1 VSSVQFG
8 RYRLLRKLGAGGMA
22 EIFLGTLE
30 GPSGYSKEVVIK
42 RLFAHYAAN
51 ATVLRL
57 FQDEARV
64 AADLNH
70 PNVVHIYELGCED
83 DQWYIA
89 MEHVPGR
96 DLTEVCR
103 RGVRAQN
110 FLPLAHSLR
119 IVCQTCEGLHY
130 VHTKVD
136 RAGVPLGLVHR
147 DVTPANL
154 LVTFDG
160 VVKIMDFGIARTAAR
175 PDTDPGALKGTLA
188 YMSPE
193 QVRGEHVDARSDIF
207 SLGIILYELT
217 LGTRLFRGSETE
229 LMRRITEEPIPT
241 PRSRDPRY
249 PAELERIVMRALE
262 KSRDQRYP
270 DVATLQWDLEDFCA
284 RRDLH
289 SNAVRL
295 SQYLRKLFGYIPAYE
310 ERGLVPPPP
319 APPPAASLED
329 APGPPPGDDH
339 ERTAERPVL
348 VIVDDPGEHVK
359 ELDLH
364 DHDPAPAAES
374 PQFSLDLDEGD
385 GESAFL
391 VRLERM
397 MEAEARA
404 MRLAA
409 AQAQVPEARPTRA
422 EAQTTGADAAAIAG
436 SGSGSEP
443 EPEPDVPSSEDVTGK
458 QPPLPADETGK
469 GPALPPDDTG
479 KQEPLGLRD
488 ELPTAKR
495 AAAVA
500 GSPPSDEAPTD
511 ERAPLAPAADATPAE
526 AEEPQDPATP

>member
-1 VSSVQFG
+1 MSGTVQFG
-8 RYRLLRKLGAGGMA
+8 RYRLLRKLAAGGMA
-22 EIFLGTLE
+22 EIFLGLLE

-89 MEHVPGR
+89 MEHVPGH

-103 RGVRAQN
+103 RGVRAQD

-119 IVCQTCEGLHY
+119 IICQACEGLHY

-193 QVRGEHVDARSDIF
+193 QVRGQHVDARSDIF
-207 SLGIILYELT
+207 SLGVILYELT
-217 LGTRLFRGSETE
+217 LGTRLFRGTETE
-229 LMRRITEEPIPT
+229 LMRRITEDPIPT

-249 PAELERIVMRALE
+249 PAELEQIVMRALE
-262 KSRDQRYP
+262 KDRNQRFP
-270 DVATLQWDLEDFCA
+270 NVATLQWDLEDFCA

-319 APPPAASLED
+319 AAPPP
-329 APGPPPGDDH
+329 PGLSADEAPPGDDH

-348 VIVDDPGEHVK
+348 VIVDDPKERVK
-359 ELDLH
+359 EMDLH
-364 DHDPAPAAES
+364 DQEPAPPAEA

-385 GESAFL
+385 GEAAFL

-404 MRLAA
+404 LR
-409 AQAQVPEARPTRA
+409 QAHEDEHREA
-422 EAQTTGADAAAIAG
+422 EAQAASKSDEAAPSAEPEGPEGAPADEQPETPPEQTDAAATAG
-436 SGSGSEP
+436 EAKADEP
-443 EPEPDVPSSEDVTGK
+443 EREG
-458 QPPLPADETGK
+458 PPPKAT
-469 GPALPPDDTG
+469 
-479 KQEPLGLRD
+479 
-488 ELPTAKR
+488 
-495 AAAVA
+495 
-500 GSPPSDEAPTD
+500 
-511 ERAPLAPAADATPAE
+511 DATA
-526 AEEPQDPATP
+526 D

>member
-1 VSSVQFG
+1 VSGSVQFG

-22 EIFLGTLE
+22 EIFLGTFE
-30 GPSGYSKEVVIK
+30 GPAGYSKEVVIK

-110 FLPLAHSLR
+110 FLPLAHALR
-119 IVCQTCEGLHY
+119 IICQACEGLHY

-147 DVTPANL
+147 DITPANL

-249 PAELERIVMRALE
+249 PAELEQIVMRALE
-262 KSRDQRYP
+262 KGRDQRYP

-319 APPPAASLED
+319 APPPPPSLAD
-329 APGPPPGDDH
+329 APVTPVGDDH

-348 VIVDDPGEHVK
+348 VVVDDPAERVK

-364 DHDPAPAAES
+364 DHEHAPVTEA

-385 GESAFL
+385 GEAAFL

-409 AQAQVPEARPTRA
+409 AQVHVEAPDEPAPEAANGA
-422 EAQTTGADAAAIAG
+422 EAAAPEAAAAPAPAPATGPADA
-436 SGSGSEP
+436 EP
-443 EPEPDVPSSEDVTGK
+443 TNGAKAEKAPEKDGAEA
-458 QPPLPADETGK
+458 ADE
-469 GPALPPDDTG
+469 P
-479 KQEPLGLRD
+479 RD
-488 ELPTAKR
+488 SAHPEG
-495 AAAVA
+495 AV
-500 GSPPSDEAPTD
+500 
-511 ERAPLAPAADATPAE
+511 
-526 AEEPQDPATP
+526 

>member
-1 VSSVQFG
+1 MSDSLQFG

-22 EIFLGTLE
+22 EIFLGILE
-30 GPSGYSKEVVIK
+30 GPVGYSKEVVIK

-51 ATVLRL
+51 PTVLRL

-70 PNVVHIYELGCED
+70 PNVVHIYELGVED
-83 DQWYIA
+83 GQWYIA

-103 RGVRAQN
+103 RGVRAQD

-119 IVCQTCEGLHY
+119 IICQACEGLHY

-249 PAELERIVMRALE
+249 PAELEQIVMRALE
-262 KSRDQRYP
+262 RSRELRYP
-270 DVATLQWDLEDFCA
+270 DVSSLQWDLEDFCA

-319 APPPAASLED
+319 QSPPPSSLSSPD
-329 APGPPPGDDH
+329 TPPPGDDH

-348 VIVDDPGEHVK
+348 VVVDDPSERVR
-359 ELDLH
+359 EMDLH
-364 DHDPAPAAES
+364 DQEPAPPAEA
-374 PQFSLDLDEGD
+374 PQFALDLDEGD
-385 GESAFL
+385 GEAAFL

-404 MRLAA
+404 LRTGTAKPRA
-409 AQAQVPEARPTRA
+409 EAPERKSAPVEEAPPPTRA
-422 EAQTTGADAAAIAG
+422 A
-436 SGSGSEP
+436 
-443 EPEPDVPSSEDVTGK
+443 
-458 QPPLPADETGK
+458 
-469 GPALPPDDTG
+469 
-479 KQEPLGLRD
+479 
-488 ELPTAKR
+488 
-495 AAAVA
+495 
-500 GSPPSDEAPTD
+500 
-511 ERAPLAPAADATPAE
+511 
-526 AEEPQDPATP
+526 AEEPEEPEEPGEPREAVRPDPPGTA